1 MGLPHTVLSRVTSV
15 LLIILQKNS
24 LNFVSDTLIELH
36 SLINTFNSVIFHFY
50 LCYGIEIRL
59 RKLDGKIDDTI

>member
-1 MGLPHTVLSRVTSV
+1 MGLPHTVSSRVTSV

-24 LNFVSDTLIELH
+24 LNFVSDL
-36 SLINTFNSVIFHFY
+36 VIFHFY